1 MEDDNEEI
9 TTIDIYSRI
18 KKDFHCLK
26 KKIFKHSKDVICIK
40 AQIK

>member
-9 TTIDIYSRI
+9 TTIDIYSHI
-18 KKDFHCLK
+18 KEDFHCL
-26 KKIFKHSKDVICIK
+26 INFKHSKDVICMK